1 MAACHRAAKAATRGR
16 LAPVRPNATY
26 RKVMGAA
33 PAPGE
38 EPMIIRRALTSILG
52 LAVVLAAILLV
63 PALANAHPGHDHAG
77 RAAGHIPAA
86 SGVTEVANSGSGP
99 AASANAAVS
108 ARTLADGAGPAE
120 MVTSETAASE
130 TATSETV
137 AVATPG
143 TDPGL
148 RGPVALMAVGC
159 TVSGCPGPGCPGPG
173 CPGCACSGCGAL
185 SPTAATP
192 PWPPLATVR
201 PVGAPEPVH
210 VGTAS
215 AGLERPP
222 RSFV

>member
-1 MAACHRAAKAATRGR
+1 
-16 LAPVRPNATY
+16 
-26 RKVMGAA
+26 
-33 PAPGE
+33 
-38 EPMIIRRALTSILG
+38 MIIRRALTSILG
-52 LAVVLAAILLV
+52 LTVVLAAILLV

-86 SGVTEVANSGSGP
+86 SGVTKVANSGSGP

-120 MVTSETAASE
+120 MVTSETA
-130 TATSETV
+130 TSETV

-159 TVSGCPGPGCPGPG
+159 TVSGCPGPG